1 MTVRKPNK
9 FETARTSAPQVLSQT
24 YETVAVADL
33 KPHPKN
39 PRKSDNAA
47 IDRSIAEN
55 GFYGAVYAQRSSG
68 FILAG
73 THRWQR
79 AQAAGFTEIPV
90 IWLDVDDRQALK
102 ILAVDNRV
110 VDRAGYD
117 DEALSEL
124 LTTILSEC
132 GGLEGSGYLPEDLD
146 KIISEVSDR
155 IIQEAQPSDV
165 AEDPPEEPEQALSM
179 PPADRQYFVVIHCKD
194 EDDQADV
201 LERLEADGLD
211 CRASYAEAES
221 LS

>member
-1 MTVRKPNK
+1 MRKPK
-9 FETARTSAPQVLSQT
+9 PAEIEKTRRTAQVLKQT

-55 GFYGAVYAQRSSG
+55 GFYGAVYAQRSTG
-68 FILAG
+68 LILAG

-79 AQAAGFTEIPV
+79 AQAAGIPEIPV
-90 IWLDVDDRQALK
+90 IWLDVDDRRALK

-117 DEALSEL
+117 DQALSEL

-132 GGLEGSGYLPEDLD
+132 GSLDGSGYVPQDMD
-146 KIISEVSDR
+146 KIISEVSDQ
-155 IIQEAQPSDV
+155 IIAEENQRTAPAEEFPDEPQQP
-165 AEDPPEEPEQALSM
+165 AAFAGIEYL
-179 PPADRQYFVVIHCKD
+179 VIIRCKD
-194 EDDQADV
+194 EEDQAQV
-201 LERLEADGLD
+201 IERLSSEGLD
-211 CRASYAEAES
+211 CRTSYAESEA
-221 LS
+221 